1 MRFCMVTT
9 FYPPYHFGGDAIFV
23 HQLSNELAKRGHTVE
38 VVHCQDAYEFL
49 SGGAPSAPYQDH
61 PNVIVHG
68 LKSSAG
74 FLSPIITQQTGRPG
88 LKSTELHAILEQPF
102 DVIHFHNISLV
113 GGPDILR
120 YGRAA
125 KLYTLHEYWL
135 VCPTHM
141 LFKFGRDVCRK
152 PSCFACTVTHG
163 RPPQM
168 WRYTPL
174 IEKTVE
180 HIDLFIAPSRFTLEK
195 HRELGLKRPM
205 VELPYFSSRWSQDQD
220 MGPYVPH
227 EHPYFLFV
235 GRLEKIKG
243 LQNLIPV
250 FQRYRKAQLLVAGT
264 GEYERVLR
272 RLATGSPNIR
282 FLGHQTTGQL
292 RLLYEQ
298 AVATI
303 VPSIWYEVFGIVIL
317 ESFARKTPVI
327 VSNMGG
333 MPEVVRQSGGGF
345 VFNTETELIGAMDKL
360 LHEPSLREEMG
371 VRGHRTLQEQW
382 SADAHIPRYVSL
394 AEAIASRQSEKDD
407 MNGERASHRSQ

>member
-23 HQLSNELAKRGHTVE
+23 HQLSNELANRGHTVE
-38 VVHCQDAYEFL
+38 VVHCRDAYQFL
-49 SGGAPSAPYQDH
+49 SGGSPAASYQDH
-61 PNVIVHG
+61 PNVTVHG
-68 LKSSAG
+68 LKSSG
-74 FLSPIITQQTGRPG
+74 GWLSPIVTQQTGRPG
-88 LKSTELHAILEQPF
+88 LKAAQLNAILEKPF

-113 GGPDILR
+113 GGPDVLR

-125 KLYTLHEYWL
+125 KFYTLHEYWL

-141 LFKFGRDVCRK
+141 LFKFGREVCTK
-152 PSCFACTVTHG
+152 PSCLACTVMHG

-168 WRYTPL
+168 WRYTRL
-174 IEKTVE
+174 IDEAVE

-205 VELPYFSSRWSQDQD
+205 IELPYFSSRWSKDQAI
-220 MGPYVPH
+220 GPYVPR
-227 EHPYFLFV
+227 EDPYFLFV

-264 GEYERVLR
+264 GEYEQVLR
-272 RLATGSPNIR
+272 TLATGSRNIR
-282 FLGHQTTGQL
+282 FLGHQTTEQL
-292 RLLYEQ
+292 RLLYEH

-327 VSNMGG
+327 VNNIGG
-333 MPEVVRQSGGGF
+333 MPEVVRESGGGF
-345 VFNTETELIGAMDKL
+345 VFNTETELIVAMDKL
-360 LHEPSLREEMG
+360 VGEPSLREEMG
-371 VRGHRTLQEQW
+371 ARGYRTLQEKW
-382 SADAHIPRYVSL
+382 SADAYIPRYLSL
-394 AEAIASRQSEKDD
+394 AGAIAARYAEKDE
-407 MNGERASHRSQ
+407 MNGKRARHHS